1 MGTHTQLLSGQVLL
15 FTLMAKLAVGAV
27 LATMLV
33 RFQWFK
39 RILLT
44 EKRDWP
50 ARLVFAASLGIPLT
64 AGVIS
69 RLLLKYNAL
78 DLTLAGTFLAGLLAG
93 PYAGAIVGVMMGV
106 PPTFAG
112 EWGALPFAIGC
123 GFAGGG
129 LREICPKEA
138 IWHFSPL
145 FFTGLHRHVWRL
157 VRRFEIDW
165 VVILLAA
172 PIGLEIIAQAVGAQ
186 WGGPPARLFVL
197 QPYTWGLW
205 AAVLVST
212 VLSIAIPI
220 KIWNSAR
227 IEHRLQEQEKLLMAS
242 RLDALAS
249 QINPHFLFNT
259 LTSVSSLIRS
269 EPEKAR
275 TLIVKLS
282 GLLRRLLRSQE
293 HFVTL
298 REELEAID
306 EYLDIESIRFGPQ
319 LKVDKQIDPSTLD
332 LIVPSMLL
340 QPLVENSIKHGLSQK
355 LGEGRITI
363 RSRRDTDHAIIDII
377 DNGIGIPAAEANRV
391 KGSGIGLRNVNE
403 RLHVIYGAN
412 YQLQLDSVPG
422 EGTCARIVIPH
433 MAVAARGI
441 A

>member
-1 MGTHTQLLSGQVLL
+1 MSSHPETRELL
-15 FTLMAKLAVGAV
+15 FTLMAQLAVGAV
-27 LATMLV
+27 LSTMLV
-33 RFQWFK
+33 RFPWFR

-50 ARLVFAASLGIPLT
+50 ERLIFAASLGIPLT
-64 AGVIS
+64 LGVVW
-69 RLLLKYNAL
+69 RLVLNNNGA
-78 DLTLAGTFLAGLLAG
+78 DLTLSGAFLAGLLAG
-93 PYAGAIVGVMMGV
+93 PYAGAIVGVMLGV
-106 PPTFAG
+106 PPLFANPG
-112 EWGALPFAIGC
+112 QWGALPFAIGC

-172 PIGLEIIAQAVGAQ
+172 PIGLEIIAQGVHRV
-186 WGGPPARLFVL
+186 WPARLFVIPA
-197 QPYTWGLW
+197 QTPGLW
-205 AAVLVST
+205 VAVLVCT
-212 VLSIAIPI
+212 VLSVAIPI

-227 IEHRLQEQEKLLMAS
+227 IEHRLQEQEKLLMES

-298 REELEAID
+298 REELDAVD

-319 LKVDKQIDPSTLD
+319 LKVEKHIDPATLD
-332 LIVPSMLL
+332 LIVPSMML
-340 QPLVENSIKHGLSQK
+340 QPLVENSIKHGLSDK

-363 RSRRDTDHAIIDII
+363 RSLREGDHSIIDVI
-377 DNGIGIPAAEANRV
+377 DNGVGIPAADAVRV
-391 KGSGIGLRNVNE
+391 KGTGIGLRNVNE
-403 RLHVIYGAN
+403 RLRVIYGAN

-422 EGTCARIVIPH
+422 QGTCARIVIPELRV
-433 MAVAARGI
+433 MPAREI